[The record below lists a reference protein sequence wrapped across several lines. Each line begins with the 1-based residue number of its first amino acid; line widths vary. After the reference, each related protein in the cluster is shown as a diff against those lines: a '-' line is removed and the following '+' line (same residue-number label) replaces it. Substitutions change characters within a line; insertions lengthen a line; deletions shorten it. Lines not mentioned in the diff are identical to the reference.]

1 MTLTARQTT
10 SPKQRSPRP
19 ASTSTRV
26 SGDALAP
33 PAPGAALEEQRAWF
47 SRVQA
52 EARKGDPAADDL
64 LRTLYEADPEARE
77 STGDRARQS
86 IRAWT
91 VLSSGGCTPTEE
103 VILAKVDALIE
114 SLAGPDAPPLE
125 RLLSQRAVA
134 CWLHVNYVEVLVAQ
148 VLAAEGGLAWK
159 PLNEYQR
166 WLDRSH
172 NRFLRA
178 LKVLAQVRALKLP
191 AVQLNVAQQQ
201 VNVASGGHDASR
213 LTRGAKTA

>member
-1 MTLTARQTT
+1 
-10 SPKQRSPRP
+10 
-19 ASTSTRV
+19 
-26 SGDALAP
+26 
-33 PAPGAALEEQRAWF
+33 LEERRAWF

-64 LRTLYEADPEARE
+64 LRTLYETDHEARE
-77 STGDRARQS
+77 SMGDRARLT
-86 IRAWT
+86 IRVWT
-91 VLSSGGCTPTEE
+91 VLSSGGCTPAEE
-103 VILAKVDALIE
+103 VISAKVDALIE

-125 RLLSQRAVA
+125 RLLAQRAVA
-134 CWLHVNYVEVLVAQ
+134 CWLQVNYVEVLFAQ
-148 VLAAEGGLAWK
+148 GLAAEGGLAWK

-172 NRFLRA
+172 NRFLRT

-201 VNVASGGHDASR
+201 VNVASGAHTASR
-213 LTRGAKTA
+213 LTTDRNTKGDPHA